1 MKPSSDGVAFP
12 CDPSTTE
19 PVWNRAPSNVLQTL
33 AMPSISITS
42 RIAIDENELAYAF
55 ARASGPGGQNVNK
68 VATAV
73 HLRFDVAASPA
84 LDDTTKRRLAGL
96 AGSRL
101 TNDGVLVIFAQSHRS
116 QERNK
121 ADALARLVALIAEAA
136 ERPKFRVKTR
146 PSLSAKRHRTDSKV
160 KRGETKRMRGRV
172 DD

>member
-1 MKPSSDGVAFP
+1 MAIV
-12 CDPSTTE
+12 
-19 PVWNRAPSNVLQTL
+19 PV
-33 AMPSISITS
+33 TS
-42 RIAIDENELAYAF
+42 RIAIDEGEIVYAF

-68 VATAV
+68 VESAV

-84 LDDTTKRRLAGL
+84 LDEGTKRRLGVL

-136 ERPKFRVKTR
+136 ERPKFRVRTR
-146 PSLSAKRHRTDSKV
+146 PTLSAKRKRTDSKV

-172 DD
+172 ED